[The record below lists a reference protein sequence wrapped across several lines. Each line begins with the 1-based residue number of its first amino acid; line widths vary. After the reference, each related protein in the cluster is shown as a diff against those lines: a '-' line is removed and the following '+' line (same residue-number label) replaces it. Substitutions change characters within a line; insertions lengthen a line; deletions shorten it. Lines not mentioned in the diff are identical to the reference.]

1 MEPQP
6 EAKPEEKE
14 EVDEEYTP
22 TEAPMP
28 PEEVEVKE
36 DEPMAAEEPVEQSPE
51 PHEIPVPEDDGDWE
65 DETWEEAARQE
76 WQQEDPERRRQRL
89 MDDVPISIKRKL
101 TEEDAG
107 LPNKKPRI
115 HASWIVQAMTAAAA
129 SGPANEWVSRQEL
142 ETLKKLTG
150 LPLSAARIH
159 RKPRKRLMRP
169 PKAVS
174 RSRLSILIGEDPMD
188 AFVVEEDEGEVAAA
202 PKRKVAF
209 YWKGMT
215 MLYKKRGRKPQA
227 TYVQLPTGVYKACLG
242 PKDRR
247 EFEQL
252 WLEELKDV
260 LVNEVMLLKLKQN
273 GKELDPRWFN
283 EQEKK
288 AFDLS
293 DAKEWEQWLSNEVV
307 QKVFPEELKKVPRHQ
322 IFKAPLR
329 MVRTN
334 KAAAATLPLV
344 AKSRLVVPG
353 HRDPDLGGFRTDAP
367 TVGATA
373 TKIAKAIAQARG
385 WVLWSFDVTT
395 AFLSGERTDREIYVR
410 APPEGLPKT
419 KQMEAV
425 TGGQLLRVLKSA
437 YGLTEAPRLWYLKA
451 CKLLAETPL
460 KELDIAKATFAAWDG
475 NGTWAILCLHVDDG
489 LLMGSAT
496 DQRFTA
502 LKAQINGLFN
512 IKGWQSLPLTF
523 LGVDLQRNGG
533 ILVDSMKK
541 YVEEIRLP
549 EMEKEAPEKVLDA
562 GGLTKYRQLIM
573 RLRWPAQ
580 QVMPHLL
587 YEISRLAQRV
597 SGATYGDF
605 QDALKAHKL
614 MVQEKD
620 AGRAALKYP
629 KIPGELCLVTFFDAS
644 LGKEKDGKSQLG
656 QIHFITNTGVEHGPQ
671 PAAVIDFASSKSTRV
686 VRSSMA
692 AEAAS
697 MSQAID
703 RHLYARLLMQ
713 MLQSGSFKLSED
725 WRKDLTVQG
734 YMVTDARSLYD
745 HLGTT
750 GQVPSERQTMLDL
763 MVTREM
769 LETGMFHLRWVPT
782 YRQYADGLTKRM
794 VNPLWTEFSTKGV
807 LSLKET
813 AEEASMEQHRRGL
826 RRAQRERRKK
836 RFEDGRAAST
846 SKPPQVNTLFLG
858 CV

>member
-1 MEPQP
+1 M
-6 EAKPEEKE
+6 
-14 EVDEEYTP
+14 
-22 TEAPMP
+22 
-28 PEEVEVKE
+28 
-36 DEPMAAEEPVEQSPE
+36 
-51 PHEIPVPEDDGDWE
+51 
-65 DETWEEAARQE
+65 
-76 WQQEDPERRRQRL
+76 
-89 MDDVPISIKRKL
+89 
-101 TEEDAG
+101 
-107 LPNKKPRI
+107 
-115 HASWIVQAMTAAAA
+115 
-129 SGPANEWVSRQEL
+129 
-142 ETLKKLTG
+142 
-150 LPLSAARIH
+150 
-159 RKPRKRLMRP
+159 
-169 PKAVS
+169 
-174 RSRLSILIGEDPMD
+174 
-188 AFVVEEDEGEVAAA
+188 

-215 MLYKKRGRKPQA
+215 MLYKRRGRKPQA

-293 DAKEWEQWLSNEVV
+293 DAKEWEQWLNNEVV
-307 QKVFPEELKKVPRHQ
+307 QKVLPAELKKVPRHQ
-322 IFKAPLR
+322 VFKAPLR

-344 AKSRLVVPG
+344 AKSRLVARG

-373 TKIAKAIAQARG
+373 TKIAKTIAQARG

-395 AFLSGERTDREIYVR
+395 AFLGGERTDREIYVK

-425 TGGQLLRVLKSA
+425 TGGQLFRVLKSA

-460 KELDIAKATFAAWDG
+460 KELDVAKATFAAWDG

-496 DQRFTA
+496 DPRFTA
-502 LKAQINGLFN
+502 LKVQINSLFN
-512 IKGWQSLPLTF
+512 IKAWQSLPLTF
-523 LGVDLQRNGG
+523 LGVDLQRNGS

-549 EMEKEAPEKVLDA
+549 EMSKEAPEKILDA
-562 GGLTKYRQLIM
+562 AGLTKFRQLVM

-597 SGATYGDF
+597 SGATHGDY
-605 QDALKAHKL
+605 QDAVKVHKL
-614 MVQEKD
+614 MIQEKD
-620 AGRAALKYP
+620 AGRAALRYP

-656 QIHFITNTGVEHGPQ
+656 QIHFITNTGVEHRPQ
-671 PAAVIDFASSKSTRV
+671 PGAVIDFASSKSTRV

-703 RHLYARLLMQ
+703 RHLYARLLIQ
-713 MLQSGSFKLSED
+713 MLQQGSFKLSED

-745 HLGTT
+745 HLRTT

-769 LETGMFHLRWVPT
+769 LEASTFHLKWVPT

-794 VNPLWTEFSTKGV
+794 VNPLWNEFSEKGV

-813 AEEASMEQHRRGL
+813 AQEAKTEERRREL
-826 RRAQRERRKK
+826 RRAQRDRRKM
-836 RFEDGRAAST
+836 RFAAGRAS
-846 SKPPQVNTLFLG
+846 SSPQVNTSFSG
-858 CV
+858 CVRRLSLTCVGDRI

>member
-1 MEPQP
+1 ME
-6 EAKPEEKE
+6 
-14 EVDEEYTP
+14 
-22 TEAPMP
+22 
-28 PEEVEVKE
+28 
-36 DEPMAAEEPVEQSPE
+36 AEEPVERVLE
-51 PHEIPVPEDDGDWE
+51 PHEIPVPADDGDWE

-76 WQQEDPERRRQRL
+76 WQQEEPERRRQRL

-101 TEEDAG
+101 TEDDAG

-129 SGPANEWVSRQEL
+129 SGPDNEWVSRQEL

-169 PKAVS
+169 PKAIS

-188 AFVVEEDEGEVAAA
+188 AFVVDENESEVTAA

-215 MLYKKRGRKPQA
+215 MLYKRRGRKPQA
-227 TYVQLPTGVYKACLG
+227 TYVQLPKGVYKACLG
-242 PKDRR
+242 AKDRR

-252 WLEELKDV
+252 WLEELRDV
-260 LVNEVMLLKLKQN
+260 LVNEVMILKLKQN

-293 DAKEWEQWLSNEVV
+293 DAKEWEQWLNNEVV
-307 QKVFPEELKKVPRHQ
+307 QKVLPAELTKVPRHQ

-410 APPEGLPKT
+410 APPEGLSKT

-425 TGGQLLRVLKSA
+425 TGGQLFRVLKSA

-496 DQRFTA
+496 DPRFTA
-502 LKAQINGLFN
+502 LKAQINPLL
-512 IKGWQSLPLTF
+512 WQSLPLTF
-523 LGVDLQRNGG
+523 LGVDLERSG
-533 ILVDSMKK
+533 DSMKK

-597 SGATYGDF
+597 SGATHGDF

-620 AGRAALKYP
+620 AGRAGLRYP

-671 PAAVIDFASSKSTRV
+671 PAAVIDFASSKSTR
-686 VRSSMA
+686 
-692 AEAAS
+692 
-697 MSQAID
+697 
-703 RHLYARLLMQ
+703 
-713 MLQSGSFKLSED
+713 
-725 WRKDLTVQG
+725 
-734 YMVTDARSLYD
+734 
-745 HLGTT
+745 
-750 GQVPSERQTMLDL
+750 
-763 MVTREM
+763 
-769 LETGMFHLRWVPT
+769 
-782 YRQYADGLTKRM
+782 RM
-794 VNPLWTEFSTKGV
+794 VNPLWHECSAKGM

-813 AEEASMEQHRRGL
+813 DEEARVEAHRRSL
-826 RRAQRERRKK
+826 RKGQRERRKT
-836 RFEDGRAAST
+836 RFAAGRAAASA
-846 SKPPQVNTLFLG
+846 QVNTSFLG